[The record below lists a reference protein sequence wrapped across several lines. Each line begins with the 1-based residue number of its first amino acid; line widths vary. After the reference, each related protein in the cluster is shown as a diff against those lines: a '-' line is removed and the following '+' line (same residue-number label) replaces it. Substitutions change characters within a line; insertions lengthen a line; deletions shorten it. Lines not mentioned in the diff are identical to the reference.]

1 MEKHGIGRSNGGRLT
16 IVHLA
21 WSVTWPNN
29 RFERSRAHLR
39 GAKEGVDD
47 CGKSASFGVGATPRR
62 STSSLGTTGGSMP
75 SFQQIFP
82 FIPLAVFA
90 LFAWRYFRRGS
101 LVGALLGGKL
111 TETIGEISLSSQ
123 GLSSRVLRVSLMAA
137 PPGNRR
143 KSRLR

>member
-1 MEKHGIGRSNGGRLT
+1 
-16 IVHLA
+16 
-21 WSVTWPNN
+21 
-29 RFERSRAHLR
+29 
-39 GAKEGVDD
+39 
-47 CGKSASFGVGATPRR
+47 
-62 STSSLGTTGGSMP
+62 MP